1 MDLIVRQ
8 ARLWPSGDGAPVD
21 VAIRDGR
28 IAAIG
33 PDLPHRGPERQAGG
47 RLLVAGLVETHLHL
61 DKSRLGD
68 LGCAG
73 GLAEAIVRT
82 AQAKATFT
90 PDEVYERACRTLEAA
105 VSHGTTVVRTHVELD
120 PSVGLRGLEGVAAAA
135 ARYAAHVDVQVCV
148 YAQEGLSQ
156 SPETERL
163 LVHGVELG
171 ATVIGGAPYT
181 DGDPRRQIDIVF
193 ELARRYDLDVDLHL
207 DLADTTEAMQIG
219 YVCAVTES
227 HGYGGRVAVGHVTQ
241 LAFLPP
247 PELDAMARCIADA
260 GVAVTA
266 LPATDLFLM
275 GRGWSHARP
284 RGVAPLEALRRHGVT
299 CSVATNN
306 VLNSFTPYGDASL
319 VRMANLYANVAQ
331 VAAPDDLADCLSMVT
346 DQAAALLR
354 CDGYGFGIGTPA
366 DMVLLDA
373 TGPAAAVAEIAP
385 AMWGLKAGR
394 PSFTRPGVELHR
406 ASPL

>member
-1 MDLIVRQ
+1 MLFRS
-8 ARLWPSGDGAPVD
+8 A
-21 VAIRDGR
+21 
-28 IAAIG
+28 
-33 PDLPHRGPERQAGG
+33 H
-47 RLLVAGLVETHLHL
+47 
-61 DKSRLGD
+61 
-68 LGCAG
+68 
-73 GLAEAIVRT
+73 
-82 AQAKATFT
+82 
-90 PDEVYERACRTLEAA
+90 
-105 VSHGTTVVRTHVELD
+105 
-120 PSVGLRGLEGVAAAA
+120 
-135 ARYAAHVDVQVCV
+135 YAAHVDVQLCV

-163 LVHGVELG
+163 LVEGVGMG

-181 DGDPRRQIDIVF
+181 DRDPRRQIDMIF
-193 ELARRYDLDVDLHL
+193 ELARRFDLDVDLHL

-219 YVCAVTES
+219 YVCATTES
-227 HGYGGRVAVGHVTQ
+227 YGYGGRVAVGHVTQ

-247 PELDAMARCIADA
+247 PELDAIARRIADA

-331 VAAPDDLADCLSMVT
+331 VAAPDVLADCLSMVT
-346 DQAAALLR
+346 DQAASLLR

-385 AMWGLKAGR
+385 AVWGLKGGR

-406 ASPL
+406 APPL